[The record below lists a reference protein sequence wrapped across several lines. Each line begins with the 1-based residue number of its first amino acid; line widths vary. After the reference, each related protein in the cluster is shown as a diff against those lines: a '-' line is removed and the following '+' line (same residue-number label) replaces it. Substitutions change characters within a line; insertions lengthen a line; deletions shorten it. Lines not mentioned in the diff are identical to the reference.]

1 SSGASGNS
9 AKSATEIGGVVAITN
24 ITQAKNS
31 AGGNTNN
38 NTILQISRTGAVKRM
53 NEDCTST
60 TSNKR
65 TRLDTELVKLIQH
78 MTTSSAAGGNSNTHT
93 NDQFQQLILQMQNQ
107 SQQMML
113 NFQQQQ
119 QLQQDRYDRQIAQ
132 QNLQFSTLISSL
144 GSSGGTSNRPVV

>member
-1 SSGASGNS
+1 
-9 AKSATEIGGVVAITN
+9 
-24 ITQAKNS
+24 
-31 AGGNTNN
+31 
-38 NTILQISRTGAVKRM
+38 VKRM
-53 NEDCTST
+53 NEDCAST

-78 MTTSSAAGGNSNTHT
+78 MTTTTSAAGGNNNTHT
-93 NDQFQQLILQMQNQ
+93 NDHFQQLILQMQNQ
-107 SQQMML
+107 SQQMLL

-144 GSSGGTSNRPVV
+144 GSSSGTSNRPIV